1 MSKSKQ
7 LPSSLYHQLKEANAK
22 LQQRVAEL
30 QAAQGCTAEVQS
42 LRNAIRKRDE
52 HIAAAEAQ
60 IKAHLREL
68 EDYDALYERERKHR
82 DKLARRVQELEEDHL
97 KARWHTSYVLVVFAV
112 YVLVDVLQCFLPTSG

>member
-7 LPSSLYHQLKEANAK
+7 LPSSLYRQLKEDNAK
-22 LQQRVAEL
+22 LQQVAEL

-60 IKAHLREL
+60 IKAHL
-68 EDYDALYERERKHR
+68 
-82 DKLARRVQELEEDHL
+82 QELGEYDLRYTTTARYNKSLYRKLQEVGVAKQ
-97 KARWHTSYVLVVFAV
+97 KARSAFYWMSGLFAV